1 MADNQYVLILLDAQ
15 QIEECRDKILQVVSL
30 VWDVDKQLVR
40 WESVRQLVAHV
51 REVIEQVLVLRSMIL
66 LLLWSFI
73 ERLLQLHELL
83 EVRLLV
89 RPALT
94 DVDHFAITDAAG

>member
-1 MADNQYVLILLDAQ
+1 M
-15 QIEECRDKILQVVSL
+15 
-30 VWDVDKQLVR
+30 
-40 WESVRQLVAHV
+40 AHV
-51 REVIEQVLVLRSMIL
+51 REVIEQVLVLRSLIL
-66 LLLWSFI
+66 LLLWLLI